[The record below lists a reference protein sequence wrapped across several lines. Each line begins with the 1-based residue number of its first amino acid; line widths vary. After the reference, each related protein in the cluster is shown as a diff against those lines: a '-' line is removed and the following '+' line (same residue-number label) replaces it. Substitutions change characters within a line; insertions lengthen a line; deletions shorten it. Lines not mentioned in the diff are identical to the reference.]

1 MSRANNASKSGM
13 GMWPV
18 AYLLKS
24 LSNASLADIVYGG
37 DGGGEGMWEG
47 VGGGCVR
54 GCTHKKL
61 S

>member
-1 MSRANNASKSGM
+1 M